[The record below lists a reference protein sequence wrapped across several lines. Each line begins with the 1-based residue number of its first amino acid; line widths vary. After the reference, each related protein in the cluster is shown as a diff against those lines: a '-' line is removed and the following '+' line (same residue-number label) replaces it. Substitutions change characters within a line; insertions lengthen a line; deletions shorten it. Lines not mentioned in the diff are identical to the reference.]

1 MTPIRKLKNKLTEIA
16 DNIRDKSGET
26 EKMTIDEMNQN
37 IAWLESEVDET
48 ETYILVDADGNEIAA
63 VATEEIVEITATPND
78 VREGKT
84 VVTGE
89 GIEVG
94 TKEIPSYN
102 TTEGFKLIPAGEDFV
117 IPLTE
122 GKHDYTKLQAVLCP
136 FNTSLTDSVASEKV
150 VINDNV
156 YPVQSMVPESS
167 VTVVNNPNV
176 IDLGIINTA
185 AIPWLIRYFTYKEI
199 Y

>member
-102 TTEGFKLIPAGEDFV
+102 TTEGFKLIPAGADFV
-117 IPLTE
+117 IPLTK
-122 GKHDYTKLQAVLCP
+122 GKHEYTKLQAVLCP
-136 FNTSLTDSVASEKV
+136 FNTSCAKSVASEKV

-156 YPVQSMVPESS
+156 YPVQSAVPESS
-167 VTVVNNPNV
+167 VTVVNDPNG
-176 IDLGIINTA
+176 IDLGVANVST
-185 AIPWLIRYFTYKEI
+185 IPWLIRYFTYKEI